1 MKINLRFFASVREL
15 VGTAQEVLEVAEPVH
30 TVGEV
35 RSLLIARGG
44 SWASALAPGR
54 ALRMAHQQIMCD
66 ADTLVSDGDEVAF
79 FPPVTGG

>member
-15 VGTAQEVLEVAEPVH
+15 VGTAQEVLEVAEPLL

-35 RSLLIARGG
+35 RAYLIARGG
-44 SWASALAPGR
+44 NWEYALAQGR
-54 ALRMAHQQIMCD
+54 ALRMAHKQVMCD
-66 ADTLVSDGDEVAF
+66 ADTVIADGDEVAF